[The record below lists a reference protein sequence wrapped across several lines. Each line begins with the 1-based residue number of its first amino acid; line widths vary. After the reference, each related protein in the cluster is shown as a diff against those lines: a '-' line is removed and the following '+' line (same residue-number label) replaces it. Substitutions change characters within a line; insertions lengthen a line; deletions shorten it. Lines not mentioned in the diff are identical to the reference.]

1 MENAQKGNMQKP
13 LDERITHPDPINQFR
28 EWYDQAISAKLP
40 FADAMAL
47 ATATRDGKSSVRMV
61 LLKEVDERGFVF
73 YTNYVS
79 RKGKELGVNPR
90 ACLLFYWSELNR
102 QVRIEGTVHK
112 ISAAESD
119 RYFQTRP
126 RDSQISAVASPQ
138 SEVIKSREELERLA
152 EDMRARGRRVEYQNT
167 GTLFPDAREERMPYF
182 IDPVHLS
189 DAGNDVL
196 GRFYAERILAARA
209 ADR

>member
-1 MENAQKGNMQKP
+1 MKNVQKENMQKA
-13 LDERITHPDPINQFR
+13 LDERIIHPEPINQFR

-47 ATATRDGKSSVRMV
+47 ATATRDGKPSVRMV

-73 YTNYVS
+73 YTNHVS

-112 ISAAESD
+112 ISAEESD

-152 EDMRARGRRVEYQNT
+152 EETGRHYEN
-167 GTLFPDAREERMPYF
+167 L
-182 IDPVHLS
+182 PVPRPSYWGGYRLKPKS
-189 DAGNDVL
+189 IEFWQSGEAGLHD
-196 GRFYAERILAARA
+196 RILYELQEDGSWKIARLA
-209 ADR
+209 P